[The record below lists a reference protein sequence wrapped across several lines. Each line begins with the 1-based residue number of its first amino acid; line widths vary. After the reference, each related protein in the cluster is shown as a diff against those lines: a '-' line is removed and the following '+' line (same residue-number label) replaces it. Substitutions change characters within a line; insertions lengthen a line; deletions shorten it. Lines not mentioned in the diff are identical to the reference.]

1 MDEAHKVTDDELEA
15 LERDIKS
22 VYKDA
27 QKEISEVTDEYF
39 KEYKKEDE
47 EQQKKVESGLLTAT
61 AYIAWRTAKLKKG
74 KKYETL
80 RNSLANQMLK
90 ARQTVQALIH
100 GKSYEVFALN
110 ATYQAMMIES
120 DIGYDIGLE
129 LYTKSSVIEFL
140 KDNPNLLPFKEVDGK
155 KLVRWNK
162 DLVAR
167 AITQGITQGESI
179 PKIQKRL
186 MQTISE
192 MNANSA
198 LTNARTAVT
207 SAENSGRDL
216 QLQKAQE
223 MGVNVTRI
231 WIAKHDGRTRVSHI
245 ILDGQE
251 RKVGEPFE
259 VYGMKIM
266 KPGDIN
272 APGELVYN
280 CRCALGYRV
289 DGILGTFEYEKY
301 NSAKY
306 KEWKAGALERHTNI
320 LSKATSKK

>member
-15 LERDIKS
+15 LEKDVKS

-27 QKEISEVTDEYF
+27 QKELSAVTDEYF

-47 EQQKKVESGLLTAT
+47 EQQKKVEAGLLTAT
-61 AYIAWRTAKLKKG
+61 AYIAWRTAKLKQG
-74 KKYETL
+74 KKYEAL
-80 RNSLANQMLK
+80 RSSLAQQMLK
-90 ARQTVQALIH
+90 SRQTVQALIQ

-120 DIGYDIGLE
+120 GIGYDIGLE

-155 KLVRWNK
+155 KLIRWNK

-186 MQTISE
+186 METLQIR
-192 MNANSA
+192 NADSA

-207 SAENSGRDL
+207 SAENSGRVL
-216 QLQKAQE
+216 QMEKAKEQGIN
-223 MGVNVTRI
+223 MKKV
-231 WIAKHDGRTRVSHI
+231 WIAVMDGRTRVSHV
-245 ILDGQE
+245 ILDGQVQDIDKPF
-251 RKVGEPFE
+251 KVDG
-259 VYGMKIM
+259 KSIM
-266 KPGDIN
+266 QPGDHN

-280 CRCALGYRV
+280 CRCSLGYRF
-289 DGILGTFEYEKY
+289 DGIVGAAEYEKY

-306 KEWKAGALERHTNI
+306 KAWKKEAL
-320 LSKATSKK
+320 K

>member
-1 MDEAHKVTDDELEA
+1 MDRAHKVTDDELEA
-15 LERDIKS
+15 LERDVKS
-22 VYKDA
+22 VYSEA
-27 QKEISEVTDEYF
+27 QKELAKVTNDYF
-39 KEYKKEDE
+39 KEYKKEDD
-47 EQQKKVESGLLTAT
+47 EQQKKVEAGLLTAT

-74 KKYETL
+74 KKYEAL
-80 RNSLANQMLK
+80 RDSLAQQMLK
-90 ARQTVQALIH
+90 ARQTVQALIQ

-120 DIGYDIGLE
+120 GIGYDIGLE
-129 LYTKSSVIEFL
+129 LYSKNSVIEFL

-155 KLVRWNK
+155 KLLRWNK

-179 PKIQKRL
+179 SKIQKRL

-245 ILDGQE
+245 VLDRQE

-266 KPGDIN
+266 KPGDPN

-280 CRCALGYRV
+280 CRCTLGYRV
-289 DGILGTFEYEKY
+289 DGIVGTFEYEKY
-301 NSAKY
+301 NSSKY
-306 KEWKAGALERHTNI
+306 KEWKEGALKRHTNI

>member
-1 MDEAHKVTDDELEA
+1 MDRAHEVTDDELEA
-15 LERDIKS
+15 LERDVKS
-22 VYKDA
+22 VYSEA
-27 QKEISEVTDEYF
+27 QKELAEVTDDYF
-39 KEYKKEDE
+39 KGYKKEDA
-47 EQQKKVESGLLTAT
+47 EQKKKVEAGLLTAT

-74 KKYETL
+74 KKYEAL
-80 RNSLANQMLK
+80 MDSLAQQMLK
-90 ARQTVQALIH
+90 ARQTVQALIQ

-120 DIGYDIGLE
+120 GIGYDIGLE

-155 KLVRWNK
+155 KLLRWNK
-162 DLVAR
+162 ELVAR

-207 SAENSGRDL
+207 SAENSGRVI
-216 QLQKAQE
+216 QMEKAKEQ
-223 MGVNVTRI
+223 GVNMQKV
-231 WIAKHDGRTRVSHI
+231 WISVMDGRTRVSHAA
-245 ILDGQE
+245 LDGQE
-251 RKVGEPFE
+251 RDIDEPFT
-259 VYGMKIM
+259 VYGMSIM
-266 KPGDIN
+266 QPGDPN

-280 CRCALGYRV
+280 CRCSLGYRI
-289 DGILGTFEYEKY
+289 DGIVGAAEYDKY

-306 KEWKAGALERHTNI
+306 RSWKKEAL
-320 LSKATSKK
+320 K